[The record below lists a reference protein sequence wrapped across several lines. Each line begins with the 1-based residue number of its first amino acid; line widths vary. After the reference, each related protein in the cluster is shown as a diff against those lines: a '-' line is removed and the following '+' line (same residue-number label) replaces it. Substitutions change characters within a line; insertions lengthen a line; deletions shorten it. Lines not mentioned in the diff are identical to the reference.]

1 MATFNTVLNF
11 GQGDMVATATV
22 VDTTMTTTKVIQP
35 FYTDHL
41 DEVAV
46 LAMRVNERSR
56 TAGVGFEIIGVA
68 PHGAFGEYPVR
79 ITTQGE

>member
-1 MATFNTVLNF
+1 MATFNATLNF
-11 GQGDMVATATV
+11 GAGEMVATAVVSDPTV
-22 VDTTMTTTKVIQP
+22 TTTKVIQP
-35 FYTDHL
+35 FFTDHL

-68 PHGAFGEYPVR
+68 PYGAFGEYPVR